1 MRRPEGG
8 QEPGDAGLVGPSV
21 ETGFYSGA
29 VDRQQGFSVGNLHF
43 KVTLAAVW
51 K

>member
-1 MRRPEGG
+1 MRRPGWAG
-8 QEPGDAGLVGPSV
+8 ASDAGLVGPSV
-21 ETGFYSGA
+21 ETGFYTVEQWTA
-29 VDRQQGFSVGNLHF
+29 QQGIFCGNLHF